1 MNNEDMSDVFEKIN
15 NIAGQNNIS
24 PEMVNNLFS
33 MFNNSNSFSN
43 NQDNTNSHSGNSSK
57 QDYTDSTNTNN
68 SFGNSGID
76 FETIMRMK
84 TIIDKMNTKDD
95 PRSNL
100 LQSLKPYLKDSRK
113 SKVDQYIQLMNISRV
128 MEVFPFIGGDNKNA
142 SKQFIPL

>member
-24 PEMVNNLFS
+24 PEMVNNLFN
-33 MFNNSNSFSN
+33 MFNNSSN
-43 NQDNTNSHSGNSSK
+43 NESSNNNSSDNFSH
-57 QDYTDSTNTNN
+57 QDYNNCTNN
-68 SFGNSGID
+68 SNNPFGNSGID

-113 SKVDQYIQLMNISRV
+113 SKIDQYIQLMNMSKV
-128 MEVFPFIGGDNKNA
+128 MDVFPFMGGDK
-142 SKQFIPL
+142 KK

>member
-1 MNNEDMSDVFEKIN
+1 MNNEDMSDIFEKIN

-24 PEMVNNLFS
+24 PEMVNNLFN
-33 MFNNSNSFSN
+33 MFNNSNSSGTNQTSSTTSSDNSSHQDYN
-43 NQDNTNSHSGNSSK
+43 NFTNSN
-57 QDYTDSTNTNN
+57 DN

-113 SKVDQYIQLMNISRV
+113 SKIDQYIQLMNMSKV
-128 MEVFPFIGGDNKNA
+128 MDVFPFMGGDRK
-142 SKQFIPL
+142 K